1 MGYLLTNAKKTSSSE
16 VITIF
21 NESKFAAYLF
31 LDTVLTHLV
40 SIWKVIIWVSV
51 VCLPVSSI

>member
-1 MGYLLTNAKKTSSSE
+1 MKYLLTNAKKTSSSD

-21 NESKFAAYLF
+21 NDSKFAAYLF

-40 SIWKVIIWVSV
+40 SI
-51 VCLPVSSI
+51 